1 MAVVKVEFI
10 PKSNPVFTV
19 DVATGAAAAAET
31 EVAPLLPIFG
41 QAEVLLFCTGLV
53 PVVGHGLVLSWVKL
67 EAPVN
72 GLIGALLAL
81 FEADDDPVVVVAAV
95 DVPQF
100 GTQLGEKPRF
110 SLAAAGGS

>member
-19 DVATGAAAAAET
+19 DVARGAVAET
-31 EVAPLLPIFG
+31 EVALLPIFG

-53 PVVGHGLVLSWVKL
+53 PVVGHGLVFSWVKL

-81 FEADDDPVVVVAAV
+81 FEAEDDPVVVVAAV

-110 SLAAAGGS
+110 SLAAGGS

>member
-1 MAVVKVEFI
+1 M
-10 PKSNPVFTV
+10 SRMY
-19 DVATGAAAAAET
+19 
-31 EVAPLLPIFG
+31 
-41 QAEVLLFCTGLV
+41 LLFN
-53 PVVGHGLVLSWVKL
+53 S
-67 EAPVN
+67 PVN